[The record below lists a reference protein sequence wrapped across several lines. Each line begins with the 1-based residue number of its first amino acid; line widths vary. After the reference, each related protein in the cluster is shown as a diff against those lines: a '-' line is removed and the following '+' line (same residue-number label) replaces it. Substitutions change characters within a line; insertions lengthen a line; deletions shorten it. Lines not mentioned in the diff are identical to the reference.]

1 MKLSSPSHACAAGL
15 TDGAGIGTMGVPIVP
30 RTGERGGEM
39 RSKRVRALLVAALSV
54 GVVAAGAPGAEAG
67 VRDRGGALRI
77 ARMTGAQEV
86 PDPGDPD
93 GSGLAAVAVF
103 PARGEL
109 CFAMRVE
116 DITLPAAAAHVHRGR
131 AGVAGPVRVTLEAP
145 GANGTSRGCVE
156 DLRTRLLRRI
166 KEEPRRFYVN
176 VHTSD
181 FPDGAVRGQLRRP

>member
-1 MKLSSPSHACAAGL
+1 M
-15 TDGAGIGTMGVPIVP
+15 D
-30 RTGERGGEM
+30 
-39 RSKRVRALLVAALSV
+39 
-54 GVVAAGAPGAEAG
+54 
-67 VRDRGGALRI
+67 
-77 ARMTGAQEV
+77 GAQEA

-103 PARGEL
+103 PASGRL
-109 CFAMRVE
+109 CFAIHVV
-116 DITLPAAAAHVHRGR
+116 DITLPADAAHVHRGR
-131 AGVAGPVRVTLEAP
+131 AGVAGPVRVTLEPP

-156 DLRTRLLRRI
+156 DLRRTLLRRI